1 MSSKP
6 AKLLIDESCV
16 NQNALKGNMEANITT
31 FGEKKEWV
39 KSRDRGRPSTTDS
52 PNTKYTDSPSK
63 EK

>member
-52 PNTKYTDSPSK
+52 PNTKYH
-63 EK
+63 